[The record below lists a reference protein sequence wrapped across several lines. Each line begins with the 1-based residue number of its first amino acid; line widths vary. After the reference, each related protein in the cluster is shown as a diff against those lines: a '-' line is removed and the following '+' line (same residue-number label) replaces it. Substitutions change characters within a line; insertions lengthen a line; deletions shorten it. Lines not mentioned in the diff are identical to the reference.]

1 MRAAFL
7 ALALIAV
14 ALKVLVP
21 AGFMTAP
28 GPTNGLPFSVVI
40 CTGQGAMVV
49 EPGDPMSHD
58 KRTPS
63 EKPSHDQPCP
73 FAGHGA
79 ATVMPSAI
87 TVQAVTFA
95 VYVEPAARPVM
106 GLAPGRGLAAPPLP
120 ARGPPSL
127 LI

>member
-7 ALALIAV
+7 ALALMAV

-28 GPTNGLPFSVVI
+28 RATNGLPFAVVI

-49 EPGDPMSHD
+49 EPGALMSHD
-58 KRTPS
+58 KKAPS
-63 EKPSHDQPCP
+63 EKPSHNPPCP

-79 ATVMPSAI
+79 ATVAPSMVAVQAI
-87 TVQAVTFA
+87 TFA
-95 VYVEPAARPVM
+95 LYVEPVARPLL
-106 GLAPGRGLAAPPLP
+106 GLAPGRGLSAPPLP

>member
-1 MRAAFL
+1 MTLAVL
-7 ALALIAV
+7 ALAL
-14 ALKVLVP
+14 KVLIP

-28 GPTNGLPFSVVI
+28 DRNGLPFAVVV

-49 EPGDPMSHD
+49 EPGDLMGHD
-58 KRTPS
+58 KKAPAD
-63 EKPSHDQPCP
+63 KPSHDQPCP

-79 ATVMPSAI
+79 AVAAPGAFN
-87 TVQAVTFA
+87 VQAVAFA

-106 GLAPGRGLAAPPLP
+106 GLCPGRGLAAPPLP